1 MIRPHNLIIT
11 RVIIARFQF
20 LVQAS
25 GENFKKLIRE
35 NRDCTTVP
43 LFSMFDGDLTL
54 CQISFSDSGHSSHM
68 ALQTADKRTCYLL
81 VTVKEHGVTDNKA
94 LPAA

>member
-54 CQISFSDSGHSSHM
+54 CQIFFSDSGHSSHM

-81 VTVKEHGVTDNKA
+81 VTVKEHGVTDKA
-94 LPAA
+94 LLAA